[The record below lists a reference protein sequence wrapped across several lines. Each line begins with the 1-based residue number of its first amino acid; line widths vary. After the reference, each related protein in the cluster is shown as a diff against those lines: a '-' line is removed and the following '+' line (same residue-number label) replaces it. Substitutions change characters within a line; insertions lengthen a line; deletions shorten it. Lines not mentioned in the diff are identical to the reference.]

1 MKELRCADVM
11 PGCKYV
17 ATGATDDEVM
27 KKAVSHARDAHKIKD
42 VTPDLAA
49 KVRAAIRSMERAG
62 PR

>member
-11 PGCKYV
+11 PGCKFV

-27 KKAVSHARDAHKIKD
+27 KKAVAHAKEAHKIKD

-49 KVRAAIRSMERAG
+49 KVRAAIRLKPE
-62 PR
+62 PQFK

>member
-1 MKELRCADVM
+1 MKELRCGDVM

-17 ATGATDDEVM
+17 AMGETDDEVM
-27 KKAVSHARDAHKIKD
+27 RKAVVHAKEAHKIKD

-49 KVRAAIRSMERAG
+49 KVKAAIKPKFQTE

>member
-17 ATGATDDEVM
+17 AMGVTDDEVM
-27 KKAVSHARDAHKIKD
+27 KKAVAHAKEAHKIKD

-49 KVRAAIRSMERAG
+49 KVKSAIKLKLQTE